1 MGTFMVVF
9 YTKYI
14 KTTDLEKITKANHKQ
29 HIMNNATIYS

>member
-1 MGTFMVVF
+1 MGTLLVVF

-14 KTTDLEKITKANHKQ
+14 KITDLEKITIANHKQ